1 MKKRKS
7 IFTKVIG
14 LVARTF
20 MRGVRIFLT
29 KRAKL
34 EALSA
39 AIGWFVKRNNY
50 QPLEFSHPSDYGDF
64 DVMSDGTQ
72 IQLTWLLPDAER
84 KRGAKQNP
92 KHNPKQTSNHDKPY
106 CCEVRAMKEADGDAR
121 PNDSMSMAYVVG
133 DLAQTVFGDFDG
145 KLAKDRNAR
154 NRR

>member
-1 MKKRKS
+1 MKKLKS
-7 IFTKVIG
+7 VITKVIG

-20 MRGVRIFLT
+20 MRCVRIFLT

-84 KRGAKQNP
+84 QRGA
-92 KHNPKQTSNHDKPY
+92 KQTSNHDKPC
-106 CCEVRAMKEADGDAR
+106 CCEARAMKETDGDAR

-145 KLAKDRNAR
+145 ESTKDRKTR

>member
-1 MKKRKS
+1 MKKLKS
-7 IFTKVIG
+7 IITKVIG

-20 MRGVRIFLT
+20 MRCVRIFLT

-92 KHNPKQTSNHDKPY
+92 KQTSNHDKPC
-106 CCEVRAMKEADGDAR
+106 CCEVRAMKEADGDAM
-121 PNDSMSMAYVVG
+121 PNDSMSMTYVVG

-145 KLAKDRNAR
+145 ELTKDRKTSD
-154 NRR
+154 RR

>member
-1 MKKRKS
+1 MKKLKS
-7 IFTKVIG
+7 IITKVIG

-20 MRGVRIFLT
+20 MRCVRIFLT
-29 KRAKL
+29 KHAKL

-64 DVMSDGTQ
+64 DVMSDGTR

-84 KRGAKQNP
+84 QRDAIQNP
-92 KHNPKQTSNHDKPY
+92 KHNPKQTSNHDKP
-106 CCEVRAMKEADGDAR
+106 CCCAARAMKETDGGTT

-145 KLAKDRNAR
+145 ESTKDRKTS